1 MSDIQ
6 GARKAVRD
14 MGLRLLETGLV
25 IGTWGNV
32 SVRTGDQ
39 VVITPSGADYTLL
52 REEDM
57 PVIDLETGDYEGAK
71 PSSEK
76 GLHLEVYR
84 RRKEINAVIHV
95 HSPHAATM
103 AAARKAL
110 PPILDDIAQ
119 LIGPGVRVADYALP
133 STGKIVRKTMRA
145 LKGRMAA
152 LMANHGAICLG
163 RDLEEAYLCCQVLE
177 KGCKAY
183 IEAEFL
189 GGAKGISYFEA
200 ALMHQFFLRKYSRQW
215 KDETPT

>member
-1 MSDIQ
+1 MSDIHA
-6 GARKAVRD
+6 ARKAVRA

-32 SVRTGDQ
+32 SVRAGGK

-52 REEDM
+52 QEEDM
-57 PVIDLETGDYEGAK
+57 PVVDLETGAYEGAK

-84 RRKEINAVIHV
+84 QRKEINAVIHV
-95 HSPHAATM
+95 HSPHAATL
-103 AAARKAL
+103 AAARKPL

-133 STGKIVRKTMRA
+133 STKKIVRKTLRA

-189 GGAKGISYFEA
+189 GGAKGINYFEA

-215 KDETPT
+215 KDKNPT